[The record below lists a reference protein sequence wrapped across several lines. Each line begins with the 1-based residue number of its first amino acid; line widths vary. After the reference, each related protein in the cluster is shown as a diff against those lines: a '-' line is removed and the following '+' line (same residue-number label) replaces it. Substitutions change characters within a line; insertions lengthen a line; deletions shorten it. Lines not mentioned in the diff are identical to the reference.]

1 MFPSPANPVP
11 TTAASLPVEQEMWSG
26 TPSQWQNVGWWIAS
40 ILILPLP
47 FALWNWLVIR
57 NTRYVLTDQR
67 LKISRGVFNR
77 TVEDIELYRIKD
89 TRLTQTFLQR
99 MVKLGDVALGTSDA
113 SSPTVRLASLPNAEA
128 VRDMLRGLVEARR
141 DAKGVRELDVGR
153 DAL

>member
-1 MFPSPANPVP
+1 MNSPLTNPLP
-11 TTAASLPVEQEMWSG
+11 TTPPPLQAEREVWSG

-40 ILILPLP
+40 ILIVPLP

-67 LKISRGVFNR
+67 LKIVRGVFNR
-77 TVEDIELYRIKD
+77 TIEDIELYRIKE

-99 MVKLGDVALGTSDA
+99 LVKLGDVALGTSDV
-113 SSPTVRLASLPNAEA
+113 SSPTLRLASLPDAES
-128 VRDMLRGLVEARR
+128 VRDTLRGLVEARR

-153 DAL
+153 EAI

>member
-1 MFPSPANPVP
+1 MNKLPIDLSPTSPP
-11 TTAASLPVEQEMWSG
+11 PFAAEREVWSG

-40 ILILPLP
+40 ILLVPLP

-67 LKISRGVFNR
+67 LKIARGVFSR

-99 MVKLGDVALGTSDA
+99 LVKLGDVALGTSDA
-113 SSPTVRLASLPNAEA
+113 SSPTVRLASLPDAES
-128 VRDMLRGLVEARR
+128 VRDTLRGLVEARR

-153 DAL
+153 EAL